1 MAAMQAIESDRK
13 LSKEIVIE
21 ALQEALAK
29 AFRKHIEI
37 PDAMVRVDVNDETG
51 DIKVYQ
57 QRLIVENVEDDEL
70 EISLEDAKRV
80 NQSLE
85 LGGVVEE
92 EVSIADLGRAAV
104 ILAKNVMKQKIR
116 EAEKLV
122 VYEEYCDKVDE
133 MITGTIE
140 SVEEKFCVVNIGKT
154 LALMPKNQQIPNEQY
169 REGELIRVIIKEVN
183 KETKGA
189 QVLVSR
195 ADATLVKRYKETRR
209 THPLSRDTNLLDGID
224 KERELLKPIR
234 DISDVTIDTTGLAA
248 KDLKQQIITKFGDLD
263 SDYFSVTFMSFGF
276 KHGTPIDTDI
286 MFDVRF
292 LPNPFYIETLRPQT
306 GLDDG
311 VYEYVM
317 SFEETTT
324 FLAKLVDLLQFL
336 IPKYKAEGKSQVII
350 GIGCTGG
357 QHRSVAIA
365 EYLAHAF
372 ENDYK
377 TNSKHRDIHRAHK
390 K

>member
-1 MAAMQAIESDRK
+1 MKKIN
-13 LSKEIVIE
+13 L
-21 ALQEALAK
+21 
-29 AFRKHIEI
+29 
-37 PDAMVRVDVNDETG
+37 
-51 DIKVYQ
+51 
-57 QRLIVENVEDDEL
+57 LIVTGMSGAGKSVVLN
-70 EISLEDAKRV
+70 SLEDVGYHCIDNFPPILLPKLTDLILGTSEQSV
-80 NQSLE
+80 NLAVVIDLRSLDFN
-85 LGGVVEE
+85 
-92 EVSIADLGRAAV
+92 SI
-104 ILAKNVMKQKIR
+104 
-116 EAEKLV
+116 
-122 VYEEYCDKVDE
+122 DE
-133 MITGTIE
+133 MLYFLQD
-140 SVEEKFCVVNIGKT
+140 SHFVN
-154 LALMPKNQQIPNEQY
+154 
-169 REGELIRVIIKEVN
+169 VH
-183 KETKGA
+183 
-189 QVLVSR
+189 VLYLD
-195 ADATLVKRYKETRR
+195 ADDATLVKRYKETRR

-377 TNSKHRDIHRAHK
+377 TNSTHRDIHRAHK